1 MRYLIVFGVF
11 ALLTLKAMSLGDNS
25 LLPAEPRSM
34 TNTVRTLNQVTPET
48 DERPSLDQQ
57 DLQEKQFQED
67 RLREQRE
74 WNKQKK
80 IEDVDLEEINTPK

>member
-1 MRYLIVFGVF
+1 MRYLIVFG
-11 ALLTLKAMSLGDNS
+11 ALFLLAVKALSLGDNS

-34 TNTVRTLNQVTPET
+34 TNTVRTLNQVTQET
-48 DERPSLDQQ
+48 DGRPTLDQQ

-67 RLREQRE
+67 RLREQKE

-80 IEDVDLEEINTPK
+80 IEDAELDEINTPK